1 MLGQSLMQVWGS
13 KRRRSG
19 RVAIGVLL
27 ITMLAGC
34 QGSPRSDVDLLLYNG
49 TILTLDAQDN
59 RHQSIA
65 VTDGQIVALGDNA
78 LSRRYKA
85 VQSVDLQGRTVMPG
99 FYDTHVHVSGDPEH
113 YVDLTQAQSVAE
125 IVRLVAAKLEQLP
138 AGSWITG
145 YGWSEDQLA
154 ERRKP
159 SRLDLDAVALNN
171 PVVLTRAGAH
181 SAVANSLAMQRA
193 GFTKDSADPE
203 GGQLERDADG
213 ELNGIIR
220 ERQDILLDLVPPSTD
235 ADVRASFVTNLKDF
249 FRHGITS
256 IVQAIDNT
264 EHYSEWERV
273 YATYPKQ
280 LPRASVQLNY
290 TSVPVMRAFNRTT
303 GSGDEWLRVGPIK
316 VMVDGGFT
324 GPAAYTTKPYKDQ
337 GDYRGKLNLTEEAL
351 AEVINQAHD
360 DGWQLGIHA
369 IGDAAIELTVAQL
382 VKTLE
387 RNPRDD
393 HRHYLNHFTVMPS
406 ADTMKLMA
414 ANGIA
419 ITQQPNFTYT
429 LEGRYAA
436 NLDGQRLATNN
447 SLRSPMNHGVHLA
460 LSSDILPISP
470 AVGLFAATTRQGA
483 SGAVYGFEERLT
495 ILEALRGY
503 TIKGAFLTREERIK
517 GTLEVDKLADLVVL
531 GSNPLEGKPED
542 LLQLDVQQTYLG
554 GRLVYNKSGE

>member
-1 MLGQSLMQVWGS
+1 MLS
-13 KRRRSG
+13 RSVRSSWKALFTKKA
-19 RVAIGVLL
+19 RVAICAVLVAL
-27 ITMLAGC
+27 LFGC
-34 QGSPRSDVDLLLYNG
+34 QSSPRSEVDLLLYNG
-49 TILTLDAQDN
+49 TILTLDADDN

-65 VTDGQIVALGDNA
+65 VTDGRIVALGDNT
-78 LSRRYKA
+78 LRQRYK
-85 VQSVDLQGRTVMPG
+85 VEQSLDLQGRTVIPG
-99 FYDTHVHVSGDPEH
+99 FYDTHVHISGDPDH

-125 IVRLVAAKLEQLP
+125 IVQLVAAKLAQLP

-145 YGWSEDQLA
+145 YGWSEDQLS
-154 ERRKP
+154 EQRKP
-159 SRLDLDAVALNN
+159 SRLDLDAVAPNN

-181 SAVANSLAMQRA
+181 SAVANSLALQRA
-193 GFTKDSADPE
+193 GFEKSSADPE

-220 ERQDILLDLVPPSTD
+220 ERQDLLLDLVPPSSD
-235 ADVRASFVTNLKDF
+235 ADVRDSFVANLKDF

-273 YATYPKQ
+273 YAANPKQ
-280 LPRASVQLNY
+280 LPRASVQLNF
-290 TSVPVMRAFNRTT
+290 TSLPVMRAFNKIT
-303 GSGDEWLRVGPIK
+303 GAGDEWLRVGPIK

-337 GDYRGKLNLTEEAL
+337 GDYRGKLNLTEAAL

-387 RNPRDD
+387 RSPRAD

-406 ADTMKLMA
+406 AATMKLMA

-447 SLRSPMNHGVHLA
+447 PLRTPMNHGVHLA

-483 SGAVYGFEERLT
+483 SGAVYGIEERLT
-495 ILEALRGY
+495 TLEALRGY
-503 TIKGAFLTREERIK
+503 TIKGAFLTREEGLK
-517 GTLEVDKLADLVVL
+517 GTLEVDKLADMVVL
-531 GSNPLEGKPED
+531 GSNPLEDKPED
-542 LLQLDVQQTYLG
+542 LLRLDVQQTYLG
-554 GRLVYNKSGE
+554 GRLVYRK

>member
-1 MLGQSLMQVWGS
+1 MFGQSIKFLVNQG
-13 KRRRSG
+13 G
-19 RVAIGVLL
+19 PVAVSLVLL
-27 ITMLAGC
+27 TLLFGC
-34 QGSPRSDVDLLLYNG
+34 QGAPRSEVDLLLYNG
-49 TILTLDAQDN
+49 IILTLDADDN
-59 RHQSIA
+59 RHRSI
-65 VTDGQIVALGDNA
+65 VVDDGRIVALGDNA
-78 LSRRYKA
+78 LAKGYKA
-85 VQSVDLQGRTVMPG
+85 THSVDLQGRTVIPG
-99 FYDTHVHVSGDPEH
+99 FYDTHVHISGDPEH
-113 YVDLTQAQSVAE
+113 YVDLTQARSVAE
-125 IVRLVAAKLEQLP
+125 ISQLVAAKIAQLP
-138 AGSWITG
+138 AGSWVTG

-154 ERRKP
+154 EQRKP
-159 SRLDLDAVALNN
+159 SLKDLDAVAPNN

-181 SAVANSLAMQRA
+181 SAVANSQAMRRA
-193 GFTKDSADPE
+193 GFDKSSVDPD

-220 ERQDILLDLVPPSTD
+220 ERQDLVLDLVPPSSD
-235 ADVRASFVTNLKDF
+235 ADVRASFVANLKDF

-264 EHYSEWERV
+264 EHFAEWEHV
-273 YATYPKQ
+273 YATYPQQ
-280 LPRASVQLNY
+280 LPRASVQLNF
-290 TSVPVMRAFNRTT
+290 TSVPVMRAFNRIT
-303 GSGDEWLRVGPIK
+303 GAGDEWLRVGPIK

-324 GPAAYTTKPYKDQ
+324 GPAAYTTKPYKNQ

-369 IGDAAIELTVAQL
+369 IGDAAIEMTVAQL
-382 VKTLE
+382 VKALE
-387 RNPRDD
+387 RNPRAD

-406 ADTMKLMA
+406 AATMKLMA

-429 LEGRYAA
+429 LEGRYVA

-447 SLRSPMNHGVHLA
+447 PLRTPMKHGVHLA
-460 LSSDILPISP
+460 LSSDILPIGP

-483 SGAVYGFEERLT
+483 SGAIYGIEERLT
-495 ILEALRGY
+495 TMEALRGY
-503 TIKGAFLTREERIK
+503 TINGAFLTREEHLK

-531 GSNPLEGKPED
+531 GSNPLEDAPED

-554 GRLVYNKSGE
+554 GRLVYRK